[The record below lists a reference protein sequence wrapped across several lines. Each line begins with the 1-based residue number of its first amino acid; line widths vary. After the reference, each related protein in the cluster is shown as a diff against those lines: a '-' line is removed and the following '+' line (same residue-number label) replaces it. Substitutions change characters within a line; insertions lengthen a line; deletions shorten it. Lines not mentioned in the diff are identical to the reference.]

1 MHWLEKWLLPSR
13 CVIRDKPSEQLD
25 LSSELVASWPVPES
39 VCSCC
44 CEPCSEASAGSVC
57 GTCLLNPPAF
67 DRTQVGFYF
76 DAELVAL
83 LHAFKYG
90 HQMAYGR
97 ILADLLSSR
106 LEASNIDALVA
117 VPIHPL
123 RRRERGFNQAE
134 QIAMPLAKAL
144 RIPLIRGAVKRVKNT
159 PSQTHLNKSQRQ
171 RNLKR
176 AFAVEAERFS
186 GVRRI
191 ALIDD
196 VITTGATMQQLA
208 QAIKADTGID
218 YVESWAVAK
227 TK

>member
-13 CVIRDKPSEQLD
+13 CVISDKPSEQLD
-25 LSSELVASWPVPES
+25 LSSELVASWPIPKS
-39 VCSCC
+39 VCPRC
-44 CEPCSEASAGSVC
+44 CEPYAAEVGGGVC
-57 GTCLLNPPAF
+57 GTCLQSPPAF

-76 DAELVAL
+76 DAELVDL

-90 HQMAYGR
+90 NQIAYGR
-97 ILADLLSSR
+97 IFAELLRSR
-106 LEASNIDALVA
+106 LDASNIDALVA

-134 QIAMPLAKAL
+134 QIALPLAKAL
-144 RIPLIRGAVKRVKNT
+144 QIPLIRGGVKRVKNT
-159 PSQTHLNKSQRQ
+159 PSQTHLNKAQRQ
-171 RNLKR
+171 RNLKQ
-176 AFAVEAERFS
+176 AFAVNAERFV
-186 GVRRI
+186 GLQRI

-208 QAIKADTGID
+208 KAIKTGTGID
-218 YVESWAVAK
+218 YVESWAAAK